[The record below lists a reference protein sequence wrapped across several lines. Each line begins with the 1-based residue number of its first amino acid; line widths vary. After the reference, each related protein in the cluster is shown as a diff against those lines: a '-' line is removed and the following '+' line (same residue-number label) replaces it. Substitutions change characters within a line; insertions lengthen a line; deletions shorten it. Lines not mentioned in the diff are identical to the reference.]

1 MRCRARMTTRLRRCT
16 ASIRRGRTW
25 RGRSDRWSEFTRS
38 KGEGT
43 MSIEIEVGLENATKA
58 PKVTE
63 ELSLEAPAPKGFA
76 NPNVRRALLLGGTVL
91 LAAVVGL
98 LSYYHNRESTDDAQV
113 DGHITPMASKV
124 YGRVAQVLV
133 EDNQPVK
140 AGQVL
145 VKIDPRDYQAALDQ
159 AKASLMLAES
169 EARSAGVDVPRTREN
184 VASGNSSAD
193 AQLLGA
199 QADLAKA
206 QSTYEQAQTAD
217 LAWAQD
223 NVDKSRANAELA
235 KADLARYLPLM
246 EKGEISK
253 QQYDAAK
260 ANADA
265 NASALKADQEK
276 LAQAHRNVDVTKA
289 QLDAA
294 KARVEQA
301 RAGVASAL
309 ADVKQVGM
317 KTADAQAKLAKVEQA
332 RALLEAAQLNL
343 SYTEITAPIDG
354 VATHK
359 QVETGQIVQAGQGLL
374 VVVPLQDVWVTAN
387 FKETQLRNMRAGQKA
402 EVKVDTYGKTFSG
415 RVDSIAGATGS
426 VLSLLPPENATGNYV
441 KVVQRIPVKIVLD
454 PIPSEKA
461 VLRPG
466 MNVDATV
473 ITN

>member
-1 MRCRARMTTRLRRCT
+1 
-16 ASIRRGRTW
+16 
-25 RGRSDRWSEFTRS
+25 
-38 KGEGT
+38 
-43 MSIEIEVGLENATKA
+43 MSIEIEVGLENAGKA
-58 PKVTE
+58 PRITE
-63 ELSLEAPAPKGFA
+63 DLLLEETPKGLA
-76 NPNVRRALLLGGTVL
+76 SPKVRRLLIAGGAVA
-91 LAAVVGL
+91 LAAIVGL
-98 LSYYHNRESTDDAQV
+98 FLYFHNRETTDDAQV

-145 VKIDPRDYQAALDQ
+145 VKIDARDYQAVWDQ
-159 AKASLMLAES
+159 AKASLAREES
-169 EARSAGVDVPRTREN
+169 EARSAGVDGPRTREN

-193 AQLLGA
+193 AQFMGA
-199 QADLAKA
+199 QADLASA
-206 QSTYEQAQTAD
+206 QATYEEAQTAD
-217 LAWAQD
+217 LAWAQA
-223 NVDKSRANAELA
+223 NVDKSRATAELA

-265 NASALKADQEK
+265 TASALQADLQK
-276 LAQAHRNVDVTKA
+276 QAQAQRSVQVAKA

-301 RAGVASAL
+301 LAGVASAH
-309 ADVKQVGM
+309 ADVKQVSM
-317 KTADAQAKLAKVEQA
+317 RAADAQAKLAKVEQA
-332 RALLEAAQLNL
+332 RAALEAAELNL
-343 SYTEITAPIDG
+343 SYTEITAPVDG

-359 QVETGQIVQAGQGLL
+359 QVETGQIVQAGEGVLL
-374 VVVPLQDVWVTAN
+374 VVALEEVGGAAD
-387 FKETQLRNMRAGQKA
+387 FKEKQLKKMKGGEKA
-402 EVKVDTYGKTFSG
+402 EGKGGTYGEKISG
-415 RVDSIAGATGS
+415 GGGSLSGGARA

-454 PIPSEKA
+454 PISSEKA